1 MNGDAARILPPE
13 RPSRAQQ
20 FRDFHKLDIEL
31 PKPPSFTQ
39 KFRDYR
45 KLTIEIPCRQNRY
58 FILNCEDK
66 KLIENI
72 QKEAAERDR
81 EQKNKSLIINNLTK
95 T

>member
-1 MNGDAARILPPE
+1 MIKINKIMNGDAARILPPE

-20 FRDFHKLDIEL
+20 
-31 PKPPSFTQ
+31 
-39 KFRDYR
+39 FRDYR